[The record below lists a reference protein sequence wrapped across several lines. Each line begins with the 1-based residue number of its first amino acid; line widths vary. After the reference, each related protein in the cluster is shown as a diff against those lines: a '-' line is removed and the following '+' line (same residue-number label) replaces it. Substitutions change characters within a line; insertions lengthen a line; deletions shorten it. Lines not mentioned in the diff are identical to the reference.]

1 MGHSH
6 QERIGEA
13 KQFDD
18 EWNHSESLPLW
29 RHVKI
34 FSLLAT
40 LSALSTNAAKQE
52 NYLT

>member
-13 KQFDD
+13 KQLDN
-18 EWNHSESLPLW
+18 ERCHSESLPLW

-40 LSALSTNAAKQE
+40 LPALSANAAKQE